1 MSVGLNNFSID
12 GKGKAKS
19 PLFLAPVAVHT
30 TSTEDYGLVAKMIDM
45 DDSCCSWG
53 GLGAQLGL
61 YWAVFGGLVA
71 LLGSPGVV
79 LGRFWASWRGG
90 GVAKSK

>member
-1 MSVGLNNFSID
+1 MSVGLNIFSID

-30 TSTEDYGLVAKMIDM
+30 TSTEDYGLVV

-61 YWAVFGGLVA
+61 YWAVFGGLGA
-71 LLGSPGVV
+71 FLGSPGVV
-79 LGRFWASWRGG
+79 LGRFGASWRGG
-90 GVAKSK
+90 GGAKSK